1 MVFDRNHVEAVALPF
16 LLLPAGPADAQFFQ
30 QPRAQLLELFFGA
43 LVHNDAIGP
52 AADHLFNG
60 QFPSTEHPFAQE
72 GHAQGAEHQ
81 GGEIAGFDVK
91 TEAQHPA
98 QHFARFGDHLAID
111 HLAVTIRIEALG
123 EGIGRIHQ
131 NHVAHLADALQGHP
145 AG

>member
-16 LLLPAGPADAQFFQ
+16 LLLPTGSADAQFFQ
-30 QPRAQLLELFFGA
+30 QARAQLLELLFGA
-43 LVHNDAIGP
+43 LVHNDAIG
-52 AADHLFNG
+52 ATAHHLFYG
-60 QFPSTEHPFAQE
+60 QFPGAEHPFAQQ
-72 GHAQGAEHQ
+72 GNAQGAEHQ

-91 TEAQHPA
+91 AEAQHPP
-98 QHFARFGDHLAID
+98 QHFARFGDYLAVD
-111 HLAVTIRIEALG
+111 HLAVALRIEALG